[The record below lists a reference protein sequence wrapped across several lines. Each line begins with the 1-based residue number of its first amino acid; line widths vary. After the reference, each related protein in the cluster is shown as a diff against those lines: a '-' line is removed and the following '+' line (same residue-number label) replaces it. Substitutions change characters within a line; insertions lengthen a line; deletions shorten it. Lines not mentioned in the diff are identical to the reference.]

1 MKYQFKTKEQD
12 IKKYL
17 FELKEACI
25 IEHEDNWFKEKSHT
39 KLYPNIEEAKSKVAK
54 PYYWILNAIDNYE
67 DEECE
72 DKELAIIELAQLV
85 FKTNYYSQKLTS
97 ETENIDAKK
106 DLATS
111 LSSFDISIDSIA
123 NQMMSMDTPKYARL
137 ELEQEEAIKKITEW
151 TK

>member
-39 KLYPNIEEAKSKVAK
+39 KLYPNLEEAKSKVAK

-111 LSSFDISIDSIA
+111 LYSLDISIDSIA

>member
-39 KLYPNIEEAKSKVAK
+39 KLYPNLEEAKSKVAK

-67 DEECE
+67 DEECQ
-72 DKELAIIELAQLV
+72 DKELALIELAQLV

-106 DLATS
+106 DLASS
-111 LSSFDISIDSIA
+111 LFNLDISIDSIA

-137 ELEQEEAIKKITEW
+137 ELEQKEAIKKITEW
-151 TK
+151 IK

>member
-39 KLYPNIEEAKSKVAK
+39 KLYPNLEEAKSKVSK

-111 LSSFDISIDSIA
+111 LYNLDISIDSIA

-137 ELEQEEAIKKITEW
+137 ELEQEEAIKEISEW

>member
-39 KLYPNIEEAKSKVAK
+39 KLYPNLEEAKSKVAK

-72 DKELAIIELAQLV
+72 DKELALIELAQLV

-106 DLATS
+106 DLVN
-111 LSSFDISIDSIA
+111 SFYNLDISIDNIA
-123 NQMMSMDTPKYARL
+123 KQMMSMDTPKYARL

>member
-17 FELKEACI
+17 FELKETCI

-39 KLYPNIEEAKSKVAK
+39 KLYPNLEEAKSKVAK

-72 DKELAIIELAQLV
+72 DKELALIELAQLV

-106 DLATS
+106 DLASS
-111 LSSFDISIDSIA
+111 LFNLDISIDSIA

-137 ELEQEEAIKKITEW
+137 ELEQKEAIKKITECI
-151 TK
+151 K

>member
-1 MKYQFKTKEQD
+1 MKYQFKTKKQD

-39 KLYPNIEEAKSKVAK
+39 KLYPNLEEAKSKVAK

-67 DEECE
+67 DKECK

-111 LSSFDISIDSIA
+111 LYNLDISIDSIA
-123 NQMMSMDTPKYARL
+123 NQMISMDTPKYARL
-137 ELEQEEAIKKITEW
+137 ELEQKDAIKKITEW

>member
-17 FELKEACI
+17 FELKESCI